1 MAESV
6 TLARQGSWSLADDA
20 QSTDQDPFLVD
31 SNTEFDTKR
40 ELVVEASTVKIL
52 YNVLGSPVKG
62 RGKGDDQSGYRR
74 PILRK
79 THQDIVVKNRENGL
93 IIVTS
98 KSSDLKL
105 NKL

>member
-31 SNTEFDTKR
+31 LNIEFDTNGTFFVKV
-40 ELVVEASTVKIL
+40 LTVKIL

-79 THQDIVVKNRENGL
+79 THQDIVVKNRQNGL

>member
-20 QSTDQDPFLVD
+20 QVD
-31 SNTEFDTKR
+31 RPRPLSRRFEYRVRHKTGPIPLK
-40 ELVVEASTVKIL
+40 ASTVKIL

-62 RGKGDDQSGYRR
+62 RGKGDDQSGCRR

-98 KSSDLKL
+98 KIVT
-105 NKL
+105 

>member
-31 SNTEFDTKR
+31 SNTEFETIRD
-40 ELVVEASTVKIL
+40 LSLEASTVKI
-52 YNVLGSPVKG
+52 YNVLSSPVKG
-62 RGKGDDQSGYRR
+62 RGNGDDQSGCRR

-79 THQDIVVKNRENGL
+79 NTQKHCSDISDESTN
-93 IIVTS
+93 S
-98 KSSDLKL
+98 KSSE
-105 NKL
+105 

>member
-31 SNTEFDTKR
+31 LNIEFDTNGTFFVKV
-40 ELVVEASTVKIL
+40 LTVKI

-98 KSSDLKL
+98 KIVT
-105 NKL
+105 

>member
-1 MAESV
+1 M
-6 TLARQGSWSLADDA
+6 
-20 QSTDQDPFLVD
+20 
-31 SNTEFDTKR
+31 
-40 ELVVEASTVKIL
+40 KIL

-79 THQDIVVKNRENGL
+79 THQDIVVKNRQNGL

-105 NKL
+105 KNYSEN